1 MCLIVD
7 VFNLYVNIV
16 NMVICVT
23 IMVICVMVMV
33 TDNSFVLVIYATEKA
48 TLWHTLSTIINKRH
62 IVVELKTIRYNPTCM
77 TQILTIW
84 HLSHMFCQR
93 SMQQNLVS
101 IT

>member
-62 IVVELKTIRYNPTCM
+62 CRRTKDHQIQPYMHDSNPD
-77 TQILTIW
+77 
-84 HLSHMFCQR
+84 
-93 SMQQNLVS
+93 NLAP
-101 IT
+101 

>member
-16 NMVICVT
+16 N
-23 IMVICVMVMV
+23 MVICVMVMV

-62 IVVELKTIRYNPTCM
+62 CRRTKDHQIQPYMHDSNPD
-77 TQILTIW
+77 
-84 HLSHMFCQR
+84 
-93 SMQQNLVS
+93 NLAP
-101 IT
+101 